1 MTTAKKIKKIWNAG
15 ITLIVVLLA
24 VLAALIAGPRLFG
37 MQVYCVLSGSM
48 EPSFPTGSLLYV
60 QKTDPSAV
68 QAGDSITFLL
78 TNEMPATHRVTRVD
92 TEKQQFWTKGD
103 NNDHEDAAAVPF
115 QNLLGRPVICIPYLG
130 YVSNYIQHPPGL
142 YLAIAAGAVFVLLIL
157 IPDLFERVEKKNRR
171 RPARKGGPQIQ
182 G

>member
-68 QAGDSITFLL
+68 QAGDPITFLL

-142 YLAIAAGAVFVLLIL
+142 YLAIAAGAVLVLLIL